1 MRKRLLTVALLV
13 SAMAAFAGSA
23 RAQGGCVAF
32 RAITQAQWPS
42 PYQNLN
48 MPLLD
53 VWGGTVFA
61 SLGTPGAQKAA
72 IGLVGVFSGADADN
86 YETDVRPRT
95 FGGMGLHG
103 AYTFAFGDP
112 GQPWDTYT
120 DKFTVTLG
128 RAVWNMGPGQ
138 VVGDYQASGQI
149 TAGTGRFAGA
159 TGSLTIQGPAFDVV
173 LSPELEI
180 ARWTPE
186 IAGTICGVK

>member
-1 MRKRLLTVALLV
+1 MRKSLLVVALLV
-13 SAMAAFAGSA
+13 VVMTASAPAASA
-23 RAQGGCVAF
+23 QSGCVAF

-48 MPLLD
+48 VPLPD
-53 VWGGTVFA
+53 VWGGAVFA
-61 SLGTPGAQKAA
+61 SLGTPGAHSAA
-72 IGLVGVFSGADADN
+72 AGLPGVFSGADADN
-86 YETDVRPRT
+86 YDTDARART

-112 GQPWDTYT
+112 DQPWDTYI

-159 TGSLTIQGPAFDVV
+159 TGTMTIQGPFFDAVF
-173 LSPELEI
+173 STSEI

-186 IAGTICGVK
+186 VTGTICGVK